1 MKLAANPFTRALREK
16 RKQVGLWLSLSNNY
30 AAEAVAAA
38 GYDWVLCD
46 MEHSPNSLD
55 GVLGQLQVFAASSS
69 TAIVRTP
76 WNDPVMVK
84 RLLDIGPPGLL
95 FPMIQSAEE
104 AERAVASTR
113 YPPRGIR
120 GVAGT
125 TRANAFGRIT
135 DYYQRVE
142 DELAVLVQIETRQAL
157 ERASEIAAVD
167 GVTGVFF
174 GPADIGADIGHLG
187 TPLASEIW
195 DLIRPVAA
203 ELIEQGVAVGTLVS
217 DAGFAARLLNEGFT
231 FVACGSDAGLL
242 ARGADNLLAKVKQD
256 LNPDNSY

>member
-1 MKLAANPFTRALREK
+1 MKLAANPFTRALRD
-16 RKQVGLWLSLSNNY
+16 KQKQIGLWVSLSDNY
-30 AAEAVAAA
+30 VAEAVATA
-38 GYDWVLCD
+38 GFDWVVCD
-46 MEHSPNSLD
+46 MEHSPNTLD
-55 GVLGQLQVFAASSS
+55 RVLGQLQAFAAGPS
-69 TAIVRTP
+69 TAIVRVP

-95 FPMIQSAEE
+95 FPMIQSADE
-104 AERAVASTR
+104 AERAVAATR
-113 YPPRGIR
+113 YPPRGVR

-157 ERASEIAAVD
+157 ENAAEIAAVD

-187 TPLASEIW
+187 TPLADEIW
-195 DLIRPVAA
+195 ALIRPVAA
-203 ELIEQGVAVGTLVS
+203 KLIERGVAVGTLAA
-217 DAGFAARLLNEGFT
+217 DAGFAAGLLNEGFT

-242 ARGADNLLAKVKQD
+242 ARGADNLLASVKRE
-256 LNPDNSY
+256 LT

>member
-1 MKLAANPFTRALREK
+1 MKLSANPFTRALQA
-16 RKQVGLWLSLSNNY
+16 KQKQIGLWVSLSNNY
-30 AAEAVAAA
+30 AAEAVATA
-38 GYDWVLCD
+38 GFDWVLCD
-46 MEHSPNSLD
+46 MEHSPNDLR
-55 GVLGQLQVFAASSS
+55 GVLAQLQVFAASSS

-84 RLLDIGPPGLL
+84 RLLDMGPPGLL
-95 FPMIQSAEE
+95 FPMIQSAAE
-104 AERAVASTR
+104 AEQAVAATR

-125 TRANAFGRIT
+125 TRANAFGRIS
-135 DYYQRVE
+135 DYYERIE
-142 DELAVLVQIETRQAL
+142 DELAVLVQIETREAL
-157 ERASEIAAVD
+157 ANAGEIAAVD

-187 TPLASEIW
+187 TPLAGEIW

-203 ELIEQGVAVGTLVS
+203 DLIEKGMPVGTLVS
-217 DAGFAARLLNEGFT
+217 DAGFAAQLLSEGFT

-242 ARGADNLLAKVKQD
+242 ARGADNLLANVRQE
-256 LNPDNSY
+256 LTSRE